1 MGHALPAGFGKV
13 GAHALWPHLLQLEQ
27 PCVEPELLFQQPA
40 KLAGGE
46 YVRADLAGEVA
57 EVRGVVGGQGF
68 LWALNTAFCIASNSP
83 RGRSLQNTL
92 RTPHSPLP
100 CWS

>member
-1 MGHALPAGFGKV
+1 MGHALPADLGKV
-13 GAHALWPHLLQLEQ
+13 GAHALWPHQFQLEQ
-27 PCVEPELLFQQPA
+27 PRVEPELLFQQPA

-57 EVRGVVGGQGF
+57 EVWGVAVERLGT
-68 LWALNTAFCIASNSP
+68 LNTAFCIASNSP